1 MQDRFSTFTVLI
13 DRIKRCIRRIK
24 TEEMAEFDLKSP
36 HVSCIY
42 YLYRFEALTSKELAE
57 ICDED
62 KASVSRSLD
71 FLEENGFIF
80 CENEMRKR
88 YKSPFQLTQKG
99 LEAGQKLVAKVDRII
114 EAASQGL
121 AEEDRNTMYRGLAII
136 SENLLRICDEYEE

>member
-13 DRIKRCIRRIK
+13 DRIKRCIRKIK
-24 TEEMAEFDLKSP
+24 TEEMVEFDLKSP

-62 KASVSRSLD
+62 KAAVSRSLD

-121 AEEDRNTMYRGLAII
+121 AEDRNTMYRGLAII

>member
-13 DRIKRCIRRIK
+13 DRIKRCIRKIK

-62 KASVSRSLD
+62 KAAVSRSLD

-121 AEEDRNTMYRGLAII
+121 AEEERNTMYRGLAII

>member
-1 MQDRFSTFTVLI
+1 MKDRFSTFTVLI
-13 DRIKRCIRRIK
+13 DRIKRCIRKIK

-62 KASVSRSLD
+62 KAAVSRSLD

-121 AEEDRNTMYRGLAII
+121 AEEERNTMYRGLAII

>member
-1 MQDRFSTFTVLI
+1 MV
-13 DRIKRCIRRIK
+13 
-24 TEEMAEFDLKSP
+24 EFDLKSP

-62 KASVSRSLD
+62 KAAVSRSLD

-121 AEEDRNTMYRGLAII
+121 SEEDRNTMYRGLAII
-136 SENLLRICDEYEE
+136 SENLLRICDGYEE

>member
-13 DRIKRCIRRIK
+13 DRIKRCIRKIK
-24 TEEMAEFDLKSP
+24 TEEMVEFDLKSP

-62 KASVSRSLD
+62 KAAVSRSLD

-121 AEEDRNTMYRGLAII
+121 SEEDRNTMYRGLAII
-136 SENLLRICDEYEE
+136 SENLLRICDGYEE